1 MVESQFDKIE
11 NEVKIEVQKRFAGK
25 KKERKIKEESI
36 HSRQAR
42 NVLEKSKTLRR
53 NEALEQKEVK
63 TNLSLS
69 VSKLN
74 ESVILPD
81 NKGRTVSFKDHLETQ
96 LENDSKEFKFEVL
109 EKKFVKTGTPII
121 LNKTVADR

>member
-11 NEVKIEVQKRFAGK
+11 NEVKIEVQKRYAGK

-36 HSRQAR
+36 HSRLAR

-74 ESVILPD
+74 ESVIPPD
-81 NKGRTVSFKDHLETQ
+81 TKGRTVSFKDHLETQ